1 MARLGPGDR
10 LRALLIFRLL
20 LRLFIKN
27 DAVVRVFRHGMGAS
41 VSFAG
46 VECIHYLGQLFAPKP
61 DGR

>member
-1 MARLGPGDR
+1 MARLGLGGR

-27 DAVVRVFRHGMGAS
+27 DAVVRVFRHGEFLL

-46 VECIHYLGQLFAPKP
+46 LLMHSLPKP
-61 DGR
+61 TLRTEAR